1 MSETSKKKTSKRKN
15 LKQKL
20 KELHKEQGKR
30 EFDTTRLESIKGKL
44 NKEDLTKAYKLVKD
58 NKGNRAI
65 KQGIKTKI
73 SDKDVEALKE
83 ALGGEQLERINTKAM
98 SKKFF
103 FNYRGGWFFDIIVNR
118 KFKNNKGDIVS
129 KYYGV
134 FLNGNSG
141 WVKAYELDN
150 RNASEINRIFNDF
163 VNSCSHLEIENNRYV
178 NYPCKTI
185 ISDAEPGVPN
195 SVGKVIVKKIV
206 QSGTSHTALSRINAF
221 ASRLRK
227 YFEKDTYVSI
237 DDMNEFIDNW
247 NNHQI
252 PNIVCSRNEM
262 MEDKELEE
270 AYIVSCMYHNQEMD
284 DEGESIFEEND
295 KVRIIEKNDAFVND
309 KQKFGKELPN
319 TYKIISNNKG
329 NIKLENINDKS
340 DVREVRT
347 NAISRRVYDTDFNW
361 KEYFGID
368 EPILNQPITYRKAVI
383 PQQRTPEQLRRNQEE
398 AEIYRTARSVP
409 KARESIKINEGIE
422 KQEFRTRA
430 QKKREVRELNEGE
443 RNLDR
448 MTKKKEAPEDLTI
461 EEIYNIMTPEQ
472 KRDLAKKVI
481 EEDREKNFDWGFIK
495 NYSVKDFYY
504 ALDKFLNSISAEER
518 NNLIGE
524 LMIYTKNSKINRK
537 LNQETQNRLKDKLVK
552 YFNDPGNRDKTQIF
566 KNDLD
571 AVILGEFSKNKPGKE
586 LK

>member
-1 MSETSKKKTSKRKN
+1 MSKTSKRKN

-20 KELHKEQGKR
+20 KALYKEHGKR

-44 NKEDLTKAYKLVKD
+44 NKQDITKAYKLIKE
-58 NKGNRAI
+58 NKGVRAI

-73 SDKDVEALKE
+73 SDKDIEALRE
-83 ALGGEQLERINTKAM
+83 ALGGEQLETINTKALN
-98 SKKFF
+98 KKFF

-118 KFKNNKGDIVS
+118 KPKNNTDETIT

-141 WVKAYELDN
+141 WVKVYEMDEK
-150 RNASEINRIFNDF
+150 RADVIKHIFEDF
-163 VNSCSHLEIENNRYV
+163 VNSCSHLEIEDNRYV

-206 QSGTSHTALSRINAF
+206 QKGTSHSALSRINAF
-221 ASRLRK
+221 ASSMRK
-227 YFEKDTYVSI
+227 YFKDDIYVSVKE
-237 DDMNEFIDNW
+237 MNEFVDNW

-270 AYIVSCMYHNQEMD
+270 AYIVSCMYHNQEID
-284 DEGESIFEEND
+284 DEGESIFKEND
-295 KVRIIEKNDAFVND
+295 KVRIIEKNDVFVND
-309 KQKFGKELPN
+309 KQKFGKELSN
-319 TYKIISNNKG
+319 TYKIISNDKG

-448 MTKKKEAPEDLTI
+448 MTKKKEAPEDLTM